1 MCIVQKAGV
10 GRVLMHKKLQEF
22 AGDGGDVVPG
32 RKGAG
37 KRAGWRGESA
47 KALRTGMFDFL
58 SRLGMLNF

>member
-1 MCIVQKAGV
+1 MHGNVHCAKSRSGQSSYAQETA
-10 GRVLMHKKLQEF
+10 RVL
-22 AGDGGDVVPG
+22 GDVVSG

-58 SRLGMLNF
+58 SRLGMFNF